1 MLLRWIVFVG
11 VLCCIRLIQTPAR
24 ADTLQDVLDILL
36 QCQTTYYR
44 LEDYQGTLRR
54 DIEGRDGS
62 SRQETLEVV
71 FRKPGFLSVRWQS
84 GLYKGT
90 TLLIRPEVNLIRP
103 EVNPGNVL
111 IRLGE
116 GFDYVT
122 VNAPATEVGEPFTP
136 GLKDLNEWLTA
147 LVLLAQRPVTDR
159 SLRSV
164 EVRHPSP
171 QDPDGRFILS
181 VPAFLIPFRDNSVA
195 AYEFAIE
202 RGTGIPMELALRGA
216 GGEVLQRMVY
226 TSLHI
231 NTGVGVQA
239 FRGAVHGD
247 GSSPVSDETSVD
259 LRGFTQS
266 WQRRYGEILDYSGTW
281 NYETPKEG
289 GSGEVNHSEIV
300 FKFRKPF
307 DLYLHWGEKP
317 GATQEALFRQGR
329 NEGRVRIRTSWKGVP
344 LIGDVAPDGYL
355 ARWGGRPQVTEFGF
369 NRLVERLQEQLLRGW
384 LREELKVRFL
394 GVQECNQR
402 PCYGLE
408 FLFSRGQQREY
419 PAVRIVTYWDVEE
432 RIPVRYESFDGHD
445 CGDSCL
451 VERHRFSRVQI
462 NNSLNDLDFDPGNAA
477 YGFLLFRQAP
487 RLDRFLTGRD

>member
-1 MLLRWIVFVG
+1 
-11 VLCCIRLIQTPAR
+11 
-24 ADTLQDVLDILL
+24 
-36 QCQTTYYR
+36 
-44 LEDYQGTLRR
+44 
-54 DIEGRDGS
+54 
-62 SRQETLEVV
+62 
-71 FRKPGFLSVRWQS
+71 
-84 GLYKGT
+84 
-90 TLLIRPEVNLIRP
+90 
-103 EVNPGNVL
+103 
-111 IRLGE
+111 
-116 GFDYVT
+116 
-122 VNAPATEVGEPFTP
+122 
-136 GLKDLNEWLTA
+136 
-147 LVLLAQRPVTDR
+147 
-159 SLRSV
+159 
-164 EVRHPSP
+164 
-171 QDPDGRFILS
+171 
-181 VPAFLIPFRDNSVA
+181 
-195 AYEFAIE
+195 
-202 RGTGIPMELALRGA
+202 
-216 GGEVLQRMVY
+216 MVY

-239 FRGAVHGD
+239 FRGEVYGD
-247 GSSPVSDETSVD
+247 GASPFSGETSVD

-307 DLYLHWGEKP
+307 DLYLRWGEKP
-317 GATQEALFRQGR
+317 GAMQEALFRQGR
-329 NEGRVRIRTSWKGVP
+329 NEGRVRIRTSWKGIP

-419 PAVRIVTYWDVEE
+419 PAVRIATYWDVKE
-432 RIPVRYESFDGHD
+432 RIPVRYESFDGPD